1 MWEQGIKI
9 LQSTERKDLELL
21 ISLYFNSKYDEVG
34 GSLLQLLVNFYNHYS
49 FEFSTL
55 TDRVEELPDVMRLV
69 AFLDSIGRS
78 DQEQFLLYLS
88 ELDHPMKVDI
98 ISRFSSNVVD
108 SSMII
113 GLYETSTP
121 ENRLLLIESG
131 GYIETDEQ
139 ILDWLTEL
147 LYEES
152 EEIGSLALISLTKH
166 GNAGLASLSRS
177 MLDIPQRLQLTSID
191 LILRNRYSAA
201 YDQLVNLLYSGSQD
215 AIDKILRGFAELD
228 EEVIP
233 FIIMALSSTDY
244 EVSMRLLALLE
255 MYDAKLYLNKILFLL
270 FNYEV
275 RDYLLERLFLL
286 DEREIL
292 YALIMDDK
300 FGVRTEVID
309 IALNKQNPV
318 LLQDRDITSTTITY
332 LLSFFS
338 LESVV
343 EYMLGI
349 GKDQLYIEDYK
360 HLHEIYSALENISR
374 FESLNGEEEYVTE
387 YFEMLKRL
395 SEAEDGETRFFKG
408 LEEWLVERDPV
419 LLEESREIKN
429 SSISR
434 AEVMG
439 ERQIYLTNLETEQ
452 LGTVIGYEESQRI
465 IYNHYRNI
473 TYRFKVITYNI
484 ILASGY
490 VDLLP

>member
-1 MWEQGIKI
+1 MWEEGIRL
-9 LQSTERKDLELL
+9 LQSPERKDLELL

-49 FEFSTL
+49 FDYSAL

-69 AFLDSIGRS
+69 TFLDSIGRS
-78 DQEQFLLYLS
+78 DQEQFLLYLN

-98 ISRFSSNVVD
+98 ISRFSSSVVD

-113 GLYETSTP
+113 GLYETTTQ
-121 ENRLLLIESG
+121 ENRLLLIESS
-131 GYIETDEQ
+131 GYIDTDEQ
-139 ILDWLTEL
+139 ILNWLTEL

-152 EEIGSLALISLTKH
+152 EEVGSLALISLTKH
-166 GNAGLASLSRS
+166 DNAGMASLSRS
-177 MLDIPQRLQLTSID
+177 ILDIPQRLQLTSID
-191 LILRNRYSAA
+191 LIIRNRYSAA

-215 AIDKILRGFAELD
+215 AIDKILRGFKELD
-228 EEVIP
+228 EEIIP
-233 FIIMALSSTDY
+233 YIIMALSSTDY
-244 EVSMRLLALLE
+244 DVSLRLLALLE
-255 MYDAKLYLNKILFLL
+255 KYDAKLYLNKILFLL
-270 FNYEV
+270 FNYEL

-286 DEREIL
+286 DERRIL
-292 YALIMDDK
+292 YTLILDDK

-309 IALNKQNPV
+309 MALKKSNPV
-318 LLQDRDITSTTITY
+318 LLQDREITSVTITY

-343 EYMLGI
+343 EYMYGI
-349 GKDQLYIEDYK
+349 GKDQLYIEDYM
-360 HLHEIYSALENISR
+360 HLYEIFSALENISR
-374 FESLNGEEEYVTE
+374 FESLNGEDEYVTE
-387 YFEMLKRL
+387 YFKMLSKQ
-395 SEAEDGETRFFKG
+395 SEAEDGELRFFKG
-408 LEEWLVERDPV
+408 LEEWLKKRDPV
-419 LLEESREIKN
+419 LLEESRDIKKSN
-429 SSISR
+429 ISR

-439 ERQIYLTNLETEQ
+439 ERQLFLSKLEAEQ
-452 LGTVIGYEESQRI
+452 LGSVIGYEESQRI